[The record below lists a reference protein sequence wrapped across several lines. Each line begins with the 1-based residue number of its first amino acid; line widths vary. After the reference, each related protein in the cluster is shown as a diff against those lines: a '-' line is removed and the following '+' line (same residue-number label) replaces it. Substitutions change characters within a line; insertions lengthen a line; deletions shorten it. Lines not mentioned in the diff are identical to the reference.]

1 MAALAF
7 DLKAGA
13 RASSAVACLGFGLR
27 WLLAAAVLGLV
38 ACGSTGQRTD
48 KSDLVTASDETEARK
63 RARIRLEL
71 AVNYFSEGKTTI
83 ALDELKQS
91 IAVEPGLFEAH
102 NLRGLIYLRL
112 NEFSLA
118 DDSFRQALVLSPKAA
133 TVQHNYGLLLCQQGR
148 MAAAAEMFSAALAN
162 PAYNERAKTW
172 MIQGLC
178 QAKAGQAQAAE
189 TSLLNAYQLDPGN
202 PVVAYNLG
210 LGLYRRGEYPQAQR
224 YLSRLNNSDLANA
237 ESLWLGAK
245 AAKALGD
252 AQALRAL
259 GQTLVQRFPSSKE
272 SLWLERQSFHE

>member
-1 MAALAF
+1 MAAPAF
-7 DLKAGA
+7 NAKSGT
-13 RASSAVACLGFGLR
+13 RACSAVACLR

-91 IAVEPGLFEAH
+91 IAVDPGLFEAH

-118 DDSFRQALVLSPKAA
+118 DDSFRQALVLNPKAA

-210 LGLYRRGEYPQAQR
+210 LGLYKRGEYPQAQR

-245 AAKALGD
+245 AAKAMGD
-252 AQALRAL
+252 AQALTAL

>member
-1 MAALAF
+1 MAACAF
-7 DLKAGA
+7 HAMVGA
-13 RASSAVACLGFGLR
+13 RASSAVACLR
-27 WLLAAAVLGLV
+27 WMLAAAVLGLV

-91 IAVEPGLFEAH
+91 IAVDPGLFEAH

-118 DDSFRQALVLSPKAA
+118 DDSFRQALVLNPKAA

-162 PAYNERAKTW
+162 PTYNERAKTW

-210 LGLYRRGEYPQAQR
+210 LGLYQRGEYPQAQR

-245 AAKALGD
+245 AAKAMGD
-252 AQALRAL
+252 AQALTAL

>member
-1 MAALAF
+1 MVAPALHPMAVLRGCDA
-7 DLKAGA
+7 
-13 RASSAVACLGFGLR
+13 AVQMGLR

-71 AVNYFSEGKTTI
+71 AVNYFSEGKTNI

-91 IAVEPGLFEAH
+91 IAVDPGLFEAH
-102 NLRGLIYLRL
+102 NLRGLIYMRM
-112 NEFSLA
+112 NEYSLA

-133 TVQHNYGLLLCQQGR
+133 SVQHNYGLLLCQQGR
-148 MAAAAEMFSAALAN
+148 MAAAAEMFSVALAN
-162 PAYNERAKTW
+162 PTYNERAKTW

-210 LGLYRRGEYPQAQR
+210 VGMYKRGEYPQAQR

-245 AAKALGD
+245 AAKAMGD
-252 AQALRAL
+252 AQALRVL

>member
-1 MAALAF
+1 MAVRLGAPAAPSLHRGAGWAAL
-7 DLKAGA
+7 
-13 RASSAVACLGFGLR
+13 RCLF
-27 WLLAAAVLGLV
+27 AAAVLSLV
-38 ACGSTGQRTD
+38 ACAGGPQRTD
-48 KSDLVTASDETEARK
+48 KSDLVTASDETDTRK

-91 IAVEPGLFEAH
+91 IAVDPGLFEAH
-102 NLRGLIYLRL
+102 NLRGLIYMRL

-118 DDSFRQALVLSPKAA
+118 DDSFRQALLLNPKAA

-148 MAAAAEMFSAALAN
+148 MAASADMFSAALAN
-162 PAYNERAKTW
+162 PGYNERAKTW

-202 PVVAYNLG
+202 PVIAYNLG
-210 LGLYRRGEYPQAQR
+210 VGLYKRGEYPQAQR
-224 YLSRLNNSDLANA
+224 YLARLNSSELANA

-245 AAKALGD
+245 TAKAMGD
-252 AQALRAL
+252 SQSLRDL

-272 SLWLERQSFHE
+272 SLWLERRSFHE

>member
-1 MAALAF
+1 MAAPAF
-7 DLKAGA
+7 DLKAGT
-13 RASSAVACLGFGLR
+13 RTFSAVAWLGLR
-27 WLLAAAVLGLV
+27 WLLAAALLGLV

-91 IAVEPGLFEAH
+91 IAVDPGLFEAH

-210 LGLYRRGEYPQAQR
+210 LGLYKRGEYPQAQR

-245 AAKALGD
+245 AAKAMGD

>member
-1 MAALAF
+1 MAAPAF
-7 DLKAGA
+7 DLKAGT
-13 RASSAVACLGFGLR
+13 RTSSAVACVR
-27 WLLAAAVLGLV
+27 CLLAAAVLGLV

-91 IAVEPGLFEAH
+91 IAVDPGLFEAH

-210 LGLYRRGEYPQAQR
+210 VGLYQRGEYPQAQR

-245 AAKALGD
+245 AAKAMGD

-259 GQTLVQRFPSSKE
+259 GQTLAQRFPSSKE
-272 SLWLERQSFHE
+272 TLWLERQSFHE